1 MFCVYLKN
9 VYAIVVGLSV
19 LYMSV
24 RFGWFV
30 AFSFQFLS
38 YILSRGSIHY
48 CERDIEVFNPIL
60 EVSVS
65 LSSSVNSCFIYFNG
79 LSLVCKCL

>member
-9 VYAIVVGLSV
+9 VYAIVIGLSI

-48 CERDIEVFNPIL
+48 CEWVIEVFNPIL

-65 LSSSVNSCFIYFNG
+65 PVLSILASYI
-79 LSLVCKCL
+79 LMVCH

>member
-9 VYAIVVGLSV
+9 VYAIVVGLSI

-65 LSSSVNSCFIYFNG
+65 PVLSILASYI
-79 LSLVCKCL
+79 LMVCH